1 MEKLWKK
8 AGFQPPNVSYAV
20 NSQNGDTFLVIEDD
34 STIYRLINKDGLIY
48 VIAGFR
54 LEKTRDKNFLNGTPF
69 YNIKDPVLHIVLCSK
84 VESEKDR
91 YAIELAEEYL

>member
-1 MEKLWKK
+1 MEELWEKG
-8 AGFQPPNVSYAV
+8 GFESPNVSYAV
-20 NSQNGDTFLVIEDD
+20 NSQNGDTYLVIEDN
-34 STIYRLINKDGLIY
+34 STIYRLINKEGLIY

-54 LEKTRDKNFLNGTPF
+54 LKKTRSKDFLNGTPF

-84 VESEKDR
+84 VDERDR